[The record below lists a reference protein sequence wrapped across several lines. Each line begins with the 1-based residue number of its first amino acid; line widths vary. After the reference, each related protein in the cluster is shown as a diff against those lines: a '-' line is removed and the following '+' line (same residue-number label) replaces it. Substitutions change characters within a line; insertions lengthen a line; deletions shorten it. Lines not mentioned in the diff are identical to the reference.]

1 MSIAQKSVAELIGT
15 FWLTFG
21 GCGSAVLAAKF
32 FAEDGGNT
40 FNLGIGLVGVSFAFG
55 LTLLTMAYAIG
66 HISGCHINPA
76 VSVGLFMGGRFSA
89 NEMIPY
95 IISQVVGGA
104 LGAGALAIIASG
116 APGFEA
122 TGNYLAANGYG
133 PILDGGFGSPAGY
146 SLGTCFFAEV
156 LLTFMFLLI
165 ILGATDPRVP
175 AGFAPLPIGFSL
187 ALIHLISIPVTNTS
201 VNPARSLGPAIF
213 VGGAALSQVWMFW
226 VAPIIGA
233 ALAGIVY
240 RWMGSTSSG
249 AE

>member
-1 MSIAQKSVAELIGT
+1 MSLAKKSVAELIGT

-32 FAEDGGNT
+32 FSEDGGNT

-55 LTLLTMAYAIG
+55 LALLTMAYAIG

-76 VSVGLFMGGRFSA
+76 VSIGLFVGGRFSGG
-89 NEMIPY
+89 ELIPY
-95 IISQVVGGA
+95 ILSQVVGGA
-104 LGAGALAIIASG
+104 LGAGALYLIASG
-116 APGFEA
+116 GPDFVAE
-122 TGNYLAANGYG
+122 GNFLAANGYG
-133 PILDGGFGSPAGY
+133 DLSPGGY
-146 SLGTCFFAEV
+146 SLGACFFAEV
-156 LLTFMFLLI
+156 LLTFMFVI
-165 ILGATDPRVP
+165 IIIGATDSRVP
-175 AGFAPLPIGFSL
+175 AGFAPLPIGLSL
-187 ALIHLISIPVTNTS
+187 VLIHLISIPVTNTS

-240 RWMGSTSSG
+240 RWLGST